1 MVAGLRLL
9 PATFIMLMVSMYGAA
24 IYGKSRKMVSVS
36 VSILGTTDKN
46 NKWAPNLGPFFI
58 LYTVLFQ
65 GRVSV
70 AVYLSRFFRLLV
82 VS

>member
-1 MVAGLRLL
+1 MG
-9 PATFIMLMVSMYGAA
+9 SMYGVET
-24 IYGKSRKMVSVS
+24 YGKSKKMAAASVF
-36 VSILGTTDKN
+36 ILGTTDKN

-58 LYTVLFQ
+58 LYTLLLK

-70 AVYLSRFFRLLV
+70 AVYLSRFLRLLV